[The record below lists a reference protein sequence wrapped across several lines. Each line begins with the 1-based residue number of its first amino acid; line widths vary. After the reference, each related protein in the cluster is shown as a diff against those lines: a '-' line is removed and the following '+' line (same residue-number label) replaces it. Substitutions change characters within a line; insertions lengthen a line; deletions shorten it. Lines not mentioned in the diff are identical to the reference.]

1 MKAMK
6 LAAALTAARA
16 AAKKNA
22 PQVNAAIDKA
32 ATAAK
37 AKVGPQHHAT
47 IDSGTRMAGDP
58 AQPRVPRCTTLPG
71 AQSSRCSARRVVGR
85 KVTLMRGP
93 P

>member
-37 AKVGPQHHAT
+37 AKVGPQHHAK
-47 IDSGTRMAGDP
+47 IDSGTRMAKKAVTGD
-58 AQPRVPRCTTLPG
+58 QPPTR
-71 AQSSRCSARRVVGR
+71 
-85 KVTLMRGP
+85 
-93 P
+93 